1 MAYIK
6 KTWVDQSVER
16 PKTYEMTNNA
26 DGSVTL
32 IDSFGL
38 VSELGTPVNEDNMNH
53 IEDGIAAT
61 DARKYSTTE
70 VYEKYEWVTAI
81 IDDTKKLYQSLKEN
95 NQGHAVT
102 EEEWWQEVS
111 FGSTSS
117 GTSLPLFTPVIQDRI
132 LSYEESQGYALQ
144 GTYVY
149 KTAIAGSRYGY
160 PDFYNKCIEEYNNST
175 PSYIAGSAITQPV
188 FTANTTNGITVSD
201 SRSNTTLLQSI
212 MNGTA
217 ETNVIGDWKTYWVNI
232 NYNTPTALKSYVI
245 RADNNHNAE
254 YPQAWTVQASN
265 DGVNYDILDTVSG
278 QTFSVNQSKTYQ
290 ISQNVPYKQYK
301 IVFSAGIEASAGG
314 ELKKLTFNAV
324 KAIPVKRNSNGH
336 IFYDIEQK
344 PEVDALYND
353 TGIADMYGV
362 DEENERIF
370 LPRNKWFMQLCVD
383 TGEVNK
389 FNKAGLPNI
398 TGIYPQNALDVN
410 NGCFYISD
418 VTNGYSSSP
427 RAQSIKQLGFDASR
441 SSSIYGNSN
450 TVQPPSSNKLL
461 YYVVGNT
468 VQESAITDVT
478 EITTSEN
485 DTFPLGYSLYQT
497 SGQASAAWLKSY
509 GQWNSGNVY
518 TTFYQWLVN
527 QLGTNTLVKQVTD
540 ENITDYD
547 FVVNQNDMTFRL
559 PLKNGDEFIPDFA
572 NKVSKP
578 QGSSSNPNIAS
589 ENCYVCYRGAS
600 IQGNGLGAILF
611 VNNLEVDGAHG
622 SGLDSLT
629 KSGIVF
635 VPKGTSYYMDTA
647 RFDYCYEIPLKG
659 NGGLYFKVSN
669 AVQNLELLD
678 AGEVLN
684 ALIGKLD
691 KSAVKAYIVET
702 YQNGASGYRIYSDGF
717 CEQWGTITTNGG
729 QYTSVN
735 LLKSYSTNKYNLV
748 LVDYVEGNTNAYAS
762 SVQYQYNG
770 RFTVYRNSGNTG
782 LKINW
787 NACGYIS

>member
-1 MAYIK
+1 
-6 KTWVDQSVER
+6 
-16 PKTYEMTNNA
+16 MTLVLKNREYN
-26 DGSVTL
+26 
-32 IDSFGL
+32 IDNKNFG
-38 VSELGTPVNEDNMNH
+38 
-53 IEDGIAAT
+53 A
-61 DARKYSTTE
+61 
-70 VYEKYEWVTAI
+70 
-81 IDDTKKLYQSLKEN
+81 
-95 NQGHAVT
+95 
-102 EEEWWQEVS
+102 
-111 FGSTSS
+111 SS

-201 SRSNTTLLQSI
+201 SRSNTTLLQRI

-245 RADNNHNAE
+245 RADNNHDAE

-362 DEENERIF
+362 DTENERIF
-370 LPRNKWFMQLCVD
+370 MPRKKLYNQKSTSTIPVVGNGKTLGLTD
-383 TGEVNK
+383 GTRNTGLFSMAFAAAVTDQGTLRASGAYNS
-389 FNKAGLPNI
+389 NVGSTAGGPILKVCNV
-398 TGIYPQNALDVN
+398 G
-410 NGCFYISD
+410 
-418 VTNGYSSSP
+418 VTTE
-427 RAQSIKQLGFDASR
+427 ADASGL
-441 SSSIYGNSN
+441 IANINDAFEEATN
-450 TVQPPSSNKLL
+450 TYL

-509 GQWNSGNVY
+509 GQWTSGNVY

-684 ALIGKLD
+684 ALTGKLD
-691 KSAVKAYIVET
+691 KSAVKAYITET
-702 YQNGASGYRIYSDGF
+702 YQNGTSWYRIWSDGW
-717 CEQWGTITTNGG
+717 CEQGGIATTT
-729 QYTSVN
+729 Q
-735 LLKSYSTNKYNLV
+735 NK
-748 LVDYVEGNTNAYAS
+748 NTNVNFLVNFKDTNYQVVGSYNSTETGATGGTYIAANLKKVSSFSLGTQGGKYAWRA
-762 SVQYQYNG
+762 G
-770 RFTVYRNSGNTG
+770 
-782 LKINW
+782 
-787 NACGYIS
+787 GYIN

>member
-362 DEENERIF
+362 VLI
-370 LPRNKWFMQLCVD
+370 
-383 TGEVNK
+383 
-389 FNKAGLPNI
+389 
-398 TGIYPQNALDVN
+398 
-410 NGCFYISD
+410 
-418 VTNGYSSSP
+418 
-427 RAQSIKQLGFDASR
+427 
-441 SSSIYGNSN
+441 
-450 TVQPPSSNKLL
+450 
-461 YYVVGNT
+461 
-468 VQESAITDVT
+468 QE
-478 EITTSEN
+478 
-485 DTFPLGYSLYQT
+485 
-497 SGQASAAWLKSY
+497 K
-509 GQWNSGNVY
+509 
-518 TTFYQWLVN
+518 
-527 QLGTNTLVKQVTD
+527 
-540 ENITDYD
+540 
-547 FVVNQNDMTFRL
+547 
-559 PLKNGDEFIPDFA
+559 
-572 NKVSKP
+572 
-578 QGSSSNPNIAS
+578 
-589 ENCYVCYRGAS
+589 
-600 IQGNGLGAILF
+600 
-611 VNNLEVDGAHG
+611 
-622 SGLDSLT
+622 
-629 KSGIVF
+629 
-635 VPKGTSYYMDTA
+635 
-647 RFDYCYEIPLKG
+647 
-659 NGGLYFKVSN
+659 
-669 AVQNLELLD
+669 
-678 AGEVLN
+678 
-684 ALIGKLD
+684 
-691 KSAVKAYIVET
+691 
-702 YQNGASGYRIYSDGF
+702 
-717 CEQWGTITTNGG
+717 
-729 QYTSVN
+729 
-735 LLKSYSTNKYNLV
+735 
-748 LVDYVEGNTNAYAS
+748 
-762 SVQYQYNG
+762 
-770 RFTVYRNSGNTG
+770 
-782 LKINW
+782 
-787 NACGYIS
+787 